1 MKFLVRGFIMHGESI
16 DPFIF
21 GFTVLLLACFVGC
34 PVIWGVSSVFH
45 SPLMSA
51 TNAIHVLKEATR

>member
-1 MKFLVRGFIMHGESI
+1 MKLLGRGSIMHGESI

-21 GFTVLLLACFVGC
+21 GYTVLLLACCVGC
-34 PVIWGVSSVFH
+34 FVIWGVSSVFH

-51 TNAIHVLKEATR
+51 TNAIHA

>member
-1 MKFLVRGFIMHGESI
+1 MKLLGRGSIMHGESI

-51 TNAIHVLKEATR
+51 TNAIHP